1 MKIPLW
7 LIAVLFVGWSAFSIN
22 YWYCIKW
29 GHCGGEKA
37 VAEEPLNTSGEPLF
51 RWNASEPEVDANFK
65 KFKAALLKRG
75 GQGDTLQ
82 IVGLYRAGEEKG
94 PELAMAR
101 ARELRDMMKPE
112 LPEDRVRLSTRS
124 VVDSL
129 SATSDPMP
137 SAAFNWLKMVMKKEE
152 GAIIESDNAIT
163 ILFPF
168 NSTIKEQDPKVDE
181 YLRALVD
188 KHKATNVTFSV
199 VGHADNVDSDEK
211 NLAFGK
217 ARAQAIAKIMTDYG
231 IAANRIKV
239 DSKGESEPVADN
251 GTEDG
256 RQQNR
261 RVVITVNQ

>member
-7 LIAVLFVGWSAFSIN
+7 LIAILFVGWSAFSIN

-29 GHCGGEKA
+29 GHCGGEGPA
-37 VAEEPLNTSGEPLF
+37 TEEASTSSGEPRF
-51 RWNASEPEVDANFK
+51 RWNTAQPEADANFK
-65 KFKAALLKRG
+65 KFKAALLKKG
-75 GQGDTLQ
+75 GQGDTLE
-82 IVGLYRAGEEKG
+82 IVGLYRAGEENG

-112 LPEDRVRLSTRS
+112 LPEGRVRLTTRS
-124 VVDSL
+124 VADAL
-129 SATSDPMP
+129 TATSEPMP
-137 SAAFNWLKMVMKKEE
+137 SAVFNWLKMVMKKEE

-168 NSTIKEQDPKVDE
+168 NSTVKEQDPKVDA
-181 YLRALVD
+181 YLKELVN
-188 KHKATNVTFSV
+188 KHKSTSVTFSV
-199 VGHADNVDSDEK
+199 IGHADNVDSDEK

-231 IAANRIKV
+231 IAASRIQI

-251 GTEDG
+251 NSEDG

-261 RVVITVNQ
+261 RVVITVNK